1 MISLSS
7 AEAGYEPRRL
17 AGGWQRSSRRW
28 GCSCAPPR
36 RASSAS
42 PTGPRAS
49 ISWASTSARTPPCAG
64 GSPRNRGRGLR
75 FLGLPPAQGGVLA
88 LAGPLVPAAVAL
100 VTGDAVRAG
109 QDPIPHGSEARWL
122 ADRGD
127 RGQAQPQPAGLGR
140 LHPPRQLRA
149 EVRRDRPLRPR
160 AFGDLASAKHGR
172 HGRNWQHRHTAAWL
186 ARLGVY
192 RLSGTV
198 R

>member
-28 GCSCAPPR
+28 GCQDER
-36 RASSAS
+36 RL
-42 PTGPRAS
+42 PHP
-49 ISWASTSARTPPCAG
+49 
-64 GSPRNRGRGLR
+64 RGRGLR

-109 QDPIPHGSEARWL
+109 QDPISHGSEARWL

-127 RGQAQPQPAGLGR
+127 RGQAQPQLAGLGR
-140 LHPPRQLRA
+140 LLPPWQLRA

-160 AFGDLASAKHGR
+160 AFGDLG
-172 HGRNWQHRHTAAWL
+172 QC
-186 ARLGVY
+186 
-192 RLSGTV
+192 
-198 R
+198 